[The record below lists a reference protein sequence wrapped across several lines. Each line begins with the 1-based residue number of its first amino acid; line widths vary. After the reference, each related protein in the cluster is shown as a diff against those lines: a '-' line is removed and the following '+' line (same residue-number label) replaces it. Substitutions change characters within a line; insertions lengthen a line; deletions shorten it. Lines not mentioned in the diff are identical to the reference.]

1 MVARAVSDNNFQ
13 GAIEWA
19 EQKIQAIYDKYK

>member
-1 MVARAVSDNNFQ
+1 MMARAVGDGNVQ

-19 EQKIQAIYDKYK
+19 EQKIKTIYDKYK